1 MQLFDSTDRLTHLG
15 LEINHQFI
23 QVISHI
29 FAQYPDLSAR
39 ELAIVA
45 HLAIHEVE
53 CDTILDR
60 AYTEDDG

>member
-1 MQLFDSTDRLTHLG
+1 MQLFDSNDRLTHLG

-29 FAQYPDLSAR
+29 FDQYSDLSAR

-45 HLAIHEVE
+45 HLAINEVE
-53 CDTILDR
+53 YERILER
-60 AYTEDDG
+60 AEEDDK